1 MEQALSADDPR
12 LVSALSSTPKATG
25 AGILRGLLLVLVGI
39 IVLFAGLIAQVVPL
53 GVAGFVIALAGLLIA
68 IRGISSPVAKAPKSA
83 KAKGGFGTRLENRW
97 DQRNQG

>member
-12 LVSALSSTPKATG
+12 LVSALSASPKMAG

-39 IVLFAGLIAQVVPL
+39 IVLFAGLISQVVPV

-68 IRGISSPVAKAPKSA
+68 IRGVTSPVAKAPKGA